1 MSASVS
7 IIIPALNEAEAI
19 GRTLAATR
27 ESATA
32 SAAKARSDP
41 ADGESFPIEMIVV
54 DGGSTD
60 ATAAIARSCGAV
72 VVSSPPGRARQMNAG
87 ARVARGECLLFL
99 HADTRLPPGYEQE
112 VRRVLDLPGVV
123 AGAFALQIAGTGW
136 RLRLVERAANLR
148 SRLFE
153 LPYGDQ
159 GLFLRAEVFRSL
171 GGFPEL
177 PLMEDLELV
186 RLLRRRGKIMT
197 SPLAAAT
204 SARRWESVGVVRA
217 TLLNQ
222 FFLLAYLLG
231 MPPRRIASWY
241 YKQ

>member
-1 MSASVS
+1 MGTSVS

-32 SAAKARSDP
+32 SAARARNDP
-41 ADGESFPIEMIVV
+41 ADAGLLPIELIVA

-60 ATAAIARSCGAV
+60 ATAEIARSCGAT

-87 ARVARGECLLFL
+87 ARIARGECLLFL
-99 HADTRLPPGYEQE
+99 HADTRLPPGYRKE
-112 VRRVLDLPGVV
+112 VRRVLGLPGVV
-123 AGAFALQIAGTGW
+123 AGAFALAIDGAGW
-136 RLRLVERAANLR
+136 RLRCVERAANLR

-159 GLFLRAEVFRSL
+159 GLFLRAELFRSL
-171 GGFPEL
+171 SGFPEL
-177 PLMEDLELV
+177 PLMEDLEFA

-204 SARRWESVGVVRA
+204 SARRWESLGVVRTA
-217 TLLNQ
+217 LLNQ